1 MTPSIPT
8 LLADSKN
15 QFDDLMGQADK
26 IIEKYKKK
34 NMNREIKFRAWDIY
48 KKVFIPI
55 DVYAIITND
64 FNALGIMINDW
75 EDYKEGEHLYGN
87 TQIVEQYSGLKDK
100 NGVEIYEGDIVKC
113 FDHPTNIES
122 GTFEVSFS
130 HGAFSL
136 NGCSVLL
143 RDFGKQWIEVIGNIH
158 QHPNLL
164 K

>member
-15 QFDDLMGQADK
+15 QFDDLMGEADT

-34 NMNREIKFRAWDIY
+34 NMNREIKFRVWNTELKSMSDNWY
-48 KKVFIPI
+48 TLNCLLQHEEGKNSLLKN
-55 DVYAIITND
+55 IIMQFT
-64 FNALGIMINDW
+64 
-75 EDYKEGEHLYGN
+75 
-87 TQIVEQYSGLKDK
+87 GLKDK
-100 NGVEIYEGDIVKC
+100 HGVEIYEGDIVKC

-130 HGAFSL
+130 HGVFSL